1 MKVIEHIL
9 NAKNPTF
16 SFEIVPPPRG
26 KSINEIIEVTEALA
40 AINPAW
46 IDVTSHKST
55 VEFLEKGDGTFVRKK
70 VKKRPGTLGICGV
83 IQNRFKIDTVAH
95 LLCAGFTREETED
108 ALIELNYLGI
118 HNVLALRGDATDSI
132 KNAQQLK
139 QQNLSTHKYAANL
152 VEQVKLLS
160 KGQFLEEMA
169 DSNPLEFGVGVAG
182 YPEKH
187 FEAPCLKDDIEN
199 LKHKVNMG
207 ADYIVT
213 QMFFDNQKF
222 FEFVAK
228 CREAGITVPI
238 IPGLKILRSMA
249 QLKSIPKNFYI
260 DIPDAL
266 VDEVNASPEH
276 VIEIGKKWALNQMRE
291 LLENKVQGL
300 HLYVL
305 NDVQNAVELVKK
317 LK

>member
-9 NAKNPTF
+9 NSNGPTF

-26 KSINEIIEVTEALA
+26 KSINEIIEVAEALA
-40 AINPAW
+40 TLNPSW

-55 VEFLEKGDGTFVRKK
+55 VEYLEKTDGTITKK
-70 VKKRPGTLGICGV
+70 KLKKRPGTMGICGI

-118 HNVLALRGDATDSI
+118 HNILALRGDAHHNS
-132 KNAQQLK
+132 KSSESSHRFA
-139 QQNLSTHKYAANL
+139 SHL
-152 VEQVKLLS
+152 VEQVKHLGRG
-160 KGQFLEEMA
+160 KFLDEMEDPA
-169 DSNPLEFGVGVAG
+169 PLEFCVGVAG

-187 FEAPCLKDDIEN
+187 FEAPCLKDDIYS
-199 LKHKVNMG
+199 LKQKVEKG

-213 QMFFDNQKF
+213 QMFFDNEKYFQ
-222 FEFVAK
+222 FVQQ
-228 CREAGITVPI
+228 CRDAGINVPI
-238 IPGLKILRSMA
+238 IPGLKILRSLP

-260 DIPDAL
+260 DIPSAL
-266 VDEVNASPEH
+266 VDEVNASPTH
-276 VIEIGKKWALNQMRE
+276 VAEIGKNWALKQMQG
-291 LLENKVQGL
+291 LLEFGAPGL
-300 HLYVL
+300 HVYIL
-305 NDVQNAVELVKK
+305 NDVHTTVELVKK

>member
-1 MKVIEHIL
+1 MKVIEHITR
-9 NAKNPTF
+9 AKNPTF

-40 AINPAW
+40 TLNPAW
-46 IDVTSHKST
+46 IDVTSHKSA
-55 VEFLEKGDGTFVRKK
+55 VEYQEKPDGTFVRKK

-118 HNVLALRGDATDSI
+118 HNVLALRGDATDAV
-132 KNAQQLK
+132 KNPLQLK
-139 QQNLSTHKYAANL
+139 QQNLSTHKYAAHL
-152 VEQVKLLS
+152 VEQIKELGQ
-160 KGQFLEEMA
+160 GQFLEEMA
-169 DSNPLEFGVGVAG
+169 ESTPLEFCIGVAG

-187 FEAPCLKDDIEN
+187 FEAPCLKDDVEN
-199 LKHKVNMG
+199 LKHKVALG

-213 QMFFDNQKF
+213 QMFFDNRKY
-222 FEFVAK
+222 FEFVEL
-228 CREAGITVPI
+228 CRSAGITVPI
-238 IPGLKILRSMA
+238 IPGLKILRSTA

-260 DIPDAL
+260 DIPATL
-266 VDEVNASPEH
+266 VDEVNSAPQH
-276 VIEIGKKWALNQMRE
+276 VIEIGKAWAQKQMRE
-291 LLENKVQGL
+291 LLEKGAPGL

-305 NDVQNAVELVKK
+305 NDVHSAVELVKK
-317 LK
+317 LQ

>member
-9 NAKNPTF
+9 NAKSPTF

-26 KSINEIIEVTEALA
+26 KSINEIIEVTEALSA
-40 AINPAW
+40 LRPSW

-55 VEFLEKGDGTFVRKK
+55 VEFLEKGDGTFVKKK

-118 HNVLALRGDATDSI
+118 HNVLALRGDAVDAI
-132 KNAQQLK
+132 KNPQVLK

-152 VEQVKLLS
+152 VEQVKLLG
-160 KGQFLEEMA
+160 KGQFLEDMA
-169 DSNPLEFGVGVAG
+169 DSAPLEFGIGVAG

-213 QMFFDNQKF
+213 QMFFDNQKY
-222 FEFVAK
+222 FEFVDK

-238 IPGLKILRSMA
+238 IPGLKILKSAA

-260 DIPDAL
+260 DIPDVL
-266 VDEVNASPEH
+266 VDEVNSSPQH
-276 VIEIGKKWALNQMRE
+276 AVEIGKKWALKQMQE
-291 LLENKVQGL
+291 LLEKGAPGL

-305 NDVQNAVELVKK
+305 NDVHSAVELVKK
-317 LK
+317 LQ